1 MHRTHIRKQI
11 MIVATRWVQTPN
23 NTRNAPLTELE
34 FYEVQFQVSFNS
46 ATKAQGQGLAAGN
59 FEKWT
64 PHRNWGPGIANQ
76 GRRETQNKDGFLIT
90 TPRVHHY
97 LGHWSSTALGPL
109 VKECRKHLKIFH
121 PRDSRG
127 AFHWQLI
134 ASRSRI
140 TPPERW
146 GNSLT
151 FQSCIFISEGW
162 GPTKAPQK
170 ALGNASISQCGWAEL
185 SSHGP
190 HVAMAVARVKG
201 IWGGARRTTLV
212 QQQCPKQD
220 NSTTTAQ
227 LTISLESPLLAN
239 TEEMKNKALGYL
251 THFAF
256 IKKARLYF

>member
-11 MIVATRWVQTPN
+11 MILARDEYKRLPTPE
-23 NTRNAPLTELE
+23 TPLTELE
-34 FYEVQFQVSFNS
+34 VYEVQSQVSFNS

-59 FEKWT
+59 FEKCT
-64 PHRNWGPGIANQ
+64 PHRSWGLGTANQ
-76 GRRETQNKDGFLIT
+76 GRRETQNKDGFLIS

-97 LGHWSSTALGPL
+97 LGHWSSSTLLGPL

-134 ASRSRI
+134 ASRFRI
-140 TPPERW
+140 TPLG

-185 SSHGP
+185 SSHGT
-190 HVAMAVARVKG
+190 HVAMAVTREKG
-201 IWGGARRTTLV
+201 VWGGARMTTLV

>member
-1 MHRTHIRKQI
+1 MFHVQNSHQKTNHDSS
-11 MIVATRWVQTPN
+11 TRWVQTPTY
-23 NTRNAPLTELE
+23 TRNPPLQSLR
-34 FYEVQFQVSFNS
+34 SMKSNPKCLNS
-46 ATKAQGQGLAAGN
+46 TTKVQGQGLAAGN

-64 PHRNWGPGIANQ
+64 PNRSWGLGTVNQ

-90 TPRVHHY
+90 TPWVHHY
-97 LGHWSSTALGPL
+97 HGHWSATLLGPL

-121 PRDSRG
+121 LRDSRG

-140 TPPERW
+140 TPLG
-146 GNSLT
+146 GNSFN

-190 HVAMAVARVKG
+190 HVAMAVAREKG
-201 IWGGARRTTLV
+201 A
-212 QQQCPKQD
+212 
-220 NSTTTAQ
+220 
-227 LTISLESPLLAN
+227 
-239 TEEMKNKALGYL
+239 
-251 THFAF
+251 
-256 IKKARLYF
+256 